1 MHRLRYSTMLWPCI
15 GFILLAMQP
24 AQRPLVIKLGT
35 LAPAGS
41 PWHKALE
48 DLDAEWREISG
59 GDIRLRIY
67 PGGVLGDEND
77 LVRKMRLTQIQAVAL
92 SAKGLSEIDPGIW
105 GLSQPMLADNI
116 EDFNWIRSRVKPE
129 LERRYQDAGLQ
140 ILLWADVGWVR
151 WFSTSPIRT
160 PDDLKEHRIFT
171 WAGSSHLE
179 YLFKTYDLRAV
190 SLSVLDVTFGLETGL
205 IDAIALVPLTAASA
219 QWFGIANY
227 MTKFRWSL
235 LTGALLIRTDVWNL
249 IPPDQQVKL
258 LESAHAIG
266 ERLQKQAFEMDA
278 EAIRIMEEYGL
289 QVVEITPEERLSWAE
304 WFEPTRLVL
313 RGTLVDTTM
322 FDRIKELRRE
332 RSKLDSLKE

>member
-1 MHRLRYSTMLWPCI
+1 M
-15 GFILLAMQP
+15 
-24 AQRPLVIKLGT
+24 IKLGT

-59 GDIRLRIY
+59 GEIRLRIY

-77 LVRKMRLTQIQAVAL
+77 LVRKMRLNQIQALAL

-105 GLSQPMLADNI
+105 GLSQPMLADSI
-116 EDFNWIRSRVKPE
+116 EAFNWIRSRVSPE
-129 LERRYQDAGLQ
+129 LNRRYQAGGLQ
-140 ILLWADVGWVR
+140 LLLWADVGWVR
-151 WFSTSPIRT
+151 WFSTRPIRT
-160 PDDLKEHRIFT
+160 PDDLKEHRIFN
-171 WAGSSHLE
+171 WAGSSHIE
-179 YLFKTYDLRAV
+179 YLLKAYGLRAV
-190 SLSVLDVTFGLETGL
+190 SLSILDVTFGLETGL
-205 IDAIALVPLTAASA
+205 IDALAMVPLSAASA

-235 LTGALLIRTDVWNL
+235 LTGALLIRTDVWSL
-249 IPPDQQVKL
+249 ISPDLQIKL

-266 ERLQKQAFEMDA
+266 ERLQVQALEMDA

-289 QVVEITPEERLSWAE
+289 QVVEITPEERLRWDE
-304 WFEPTRLVL
+304 WFEPSRSVL

-322 FDRIKELRRE
+322 FDQVMELRRE
-332 RSKLDSLKE
+332 WSKLDSLKGFQKLDH